1 MFWKRGHFVENKRF
15 ILCILERD
23 YPENLVDQGL
33 GKIKFPKLP
42 RRTTKIE
49 KRCMFICHI
58 SPDTSKHW
66 KDLSWKPW
74 FTDQQVKR
82 FFTPGPKTSFCSTKK
97 LAAI

>member
-1 MFWKRGHFVENKRF
+1 
-15 ILCILERD
+15 
-23 YPENLVDQGL
+23 
-33 GKIKFPKLP
+33 
-42 RRTTKIE
+42 
-49 KRCMFICHI
+49 MFICHI
-58 SPDTSKHW
+58 SLDTSKHW